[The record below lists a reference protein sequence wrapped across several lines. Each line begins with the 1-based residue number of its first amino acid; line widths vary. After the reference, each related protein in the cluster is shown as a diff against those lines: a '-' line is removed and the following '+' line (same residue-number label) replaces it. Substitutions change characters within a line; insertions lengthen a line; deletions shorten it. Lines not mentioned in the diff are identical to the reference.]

1 MDAKEL
7 DETIRTLE
15 GYRVTLGALFS
26 KVLAAYGGQ
35 APSVQAVH
43 EAQDAV
49 SEAIGELYKLARK
62 APAKP
67 AAPAT

>member
-15 GYRVTLGALFS
+15 GYRANLGALFS

-43 EAQDAV
+43 EAQDAI
-49 SEAIGELYKLARK
+49 SEAIGELYKVQRK
-62 APAKP
+62 PS
-67 AAPAT
+67 AAAT